1 MNSMFLF
8 LKEKKAKYGCRISL
22 ENFGGYENIKIYPLY
37 AIANILA

>member
-22 ENFGGYENIKIYPLY
+22 ENFAGYENIQIYPLY